1 MSHALTFA
9 VICALLYFVPTVVA
23 KYRNI
28 KTPQGP
34 ILLNVLLGW
43 TVLGWIGALIW
54 AACAPVAPA
63 VITVRQPHDRGAMYK
78 FGKYLSTIR
87 RS

>member
-1 MSHALTFA
+1 MNQALTIA
-9 VICALLYFVPTVVA
+9 IVCALLYFVPTVVA
-23 KYRNI
+23 KWRHI

-34 ILLNVLLGW
+34 ILLNIFLGW

-54 AACAPVAPA
+54 AACAPVAPRSTIA
-63 VITVRQPHDRGAMYK
+63 RQPHDRGAMYK
-78 FGKYLSTIR
+78 FGRYISTMR